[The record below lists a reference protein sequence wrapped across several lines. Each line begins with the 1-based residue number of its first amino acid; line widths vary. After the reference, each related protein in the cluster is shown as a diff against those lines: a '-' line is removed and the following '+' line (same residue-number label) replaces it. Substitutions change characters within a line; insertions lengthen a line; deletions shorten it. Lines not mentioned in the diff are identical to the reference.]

1 MKYSDYNEKIKK
13 EIYEHYN
20 LIAGIDEVGRGPLAG
35 PVVTCAVIMKKDSH
49 IEGVTDSKK
58 LSRKKMLSLRDEIL
72 EDAIEVS
79 YGYANNRL
87 IDDINI
93 RQATLL
99 AMKNAV
105 EALENKPDIL
115 LIDAERIDTE
125 IPQLNIV
132 KGDLNEYAISC
143 ASILAKIRRDDIM
156 ISFSKIYPHYSFQT
170 NVGYGT
176 KKHYEGLEKYGPT
189 PIHRK
194 SFLRKFYQRQESFLW
209 MRKEKLAIL
218 EKTWL

>member
-13 EIYEHYN
+13 EIYEHYD

-156 ISFSKIYPHYSFQT
+156 INFSKIYPHYSFQT

-194 SFLRKFYQRQESFLW
+194 SFLRKFYQRQESFL
-209 MRKEKLAIL
+209 
-218 EKTWL
+218 

>member
-1 MKYSDYNEKIKK
+1 MKYSDYNEDIKK
-13 EIYEHYN
+13 EIYDKYD

-49 IEGVTDSKK
+49 IDGITDSKK
-58 LSRKKMLSLRDEIL
+58 LKRKKMLELREKIL
-72 EDAIEVS
+72 EDSISIS
-79 YGYANNRL
+79 YGYANQNL
-87 IDDINI
+87 IDEINI
-93 RQATLL
+93 RQATLF
-99 AMKNAV
+99 AMKMAV
-105 EALENKPDIL
+105 ENLRPRPEIL
-115 LIDAERIDTE
+115 LIDAERIDSD

-156 ISFSKIYPHYSFQT
+156 INFSKIYPEYSFDT

-176 KKHYEGLEKYGPT
+176 KKHYEAIDKFGIT

-194 SFLRKFYQRQESFLW
+194 SFLKKYYARQESFL
-209 MRKEKLAIL
+209 
-218 EKTWL
+218 

>member
-58 LSRKKMLSLRDEIL
+58 LSRKKMLSLKDEIL
-72 EDAIEVS
+72 KDAIEIS
-79 YGYANNRL
+79 YGYANNTL

-105 EALENKPDIL
+105 ESLENKPDIL

-156 ISFSKIYPHYSFQT
+156 INFSKIYPYYSFQT

-194 SFLRKFYQRQESFLW
+194 SFLRKFYQRQESFL
-209 MRKEKLAIL
+209 
-218 EKTWL
+218 

>member
-1 MKYSDYNEKIKK
+1 MKYSDYNEDIKK
-13 EIYEHYN
+13 EIYDKYQ

-49 IEGVTDSKK
+49 IYGITDSKK
-58 LSRKKMLSLRDEIL
+58 LKRKKMLELKEKIL
-72 EDAIEVS
+72 EDSISIS
-79 YGYANNRL
+79 YGYANQNL
-87 IDDINI
+87 IDEINI
-93 RQATLL
+93 RQATLF
-99 AMKNAV
+99 AMKMAV
-105 EALENKPDIL
+105 DNLSPKPEIL
-115 LIDAERIDTE
+115 LIDAERIDSD

-156 ISFSKIYPHYSFQT
+156 INFSKIYPQYSFDT

-176 KKHYEGLEKYGPT
+176 KKHYEAIDEFGIT

-194 SFLRKFYQRQESFLW
+194 SFLKKYYARQESFL
-209 MRKEKLAIL
+209 
-218 EKTWL
+218 

>member
-1 MKYSDYNEKIKK
+1 MKYSTYNDDIKK
-13 EIYEHYN
+13 EIYQHYN

-58 LSRKKMLSLRDEIL
+58 LSRKKMLSLKEKIL

-105 EALENKPDIL
+105 ESLENKPDIL

-156 ISFSKIYPHYSFQT
+156 INFSKIYPYYSFQT

-194 SFLRKFYQRQESFLW
+194 SFLRKFYQKQESFL
-209 MRKEKLAIL
+209 
-218 EKTWL
+218 

>member
-49 IEGVTDSKK
+49 IDGVTDSKK
-58 LSRKKMLSLRDEIL
+58 LSRKKMLSLREEIL
-72 EDAIEVS
+72 GDAIEIS

-105 EALENKPDIL
+105 ESLENKPDIL

-156 ISFSKIYPHYSFQT
+156 INFSKIYPYYSFQT

-194 SFLRKFYQRQESFLW
+194 SFLRKFYQRQESFL
-209 MRKEKLAIL
+209 
-218 EKTWL
+218 

>member
-49 IEGVTDSKK
+49 IDGVTDSKK
-58 LSRKKMLSLRDEIL
+58 LSRKKMLSLREEIL
-72 EDAIEVS
+72 GDAIEIS

-105 EALENKPDIL
+105 ESLENKPDIL

-156 ISFSKIYPHYSFQT
+156 INFSKIYPYYSFQT

-194 SFLRKFYQRQESFLW
+194 SFLRKFYQKQESFL
-209 MRKEKLAIL
+209 
-218 EKTWL
+218 

>member
-13 EIYEHYN
+13 EIYENYN

-156 ISFSKIYPHYSFQT
+156 INFSKIYPHYSFQT

-194 SFLRKFYQRQESFLW
+194 SFLRKFYQRQESFL
-209 MRKEKLAIL
+209 
-218 EKTWL
+218 

>member
-13 EIYEHYN
+13 EIYEHYD

-35 PVVTCAVIMKKDSH
+35 PVVTCAVIMKKNSH

-58 LSRKKMLSLRDEIL
+58 LSRKKMLSLKDEIL
-72 EDAIEVS
+72 KDAIEIS

-105 EALENKPDIL
+105 ESLENKPDIL

-156 ISFSKIYPHYSFQT
+156 INFSKIYPYYSFQT

-194 SFLRKFYQRQESFLW
+194 SFLRKFYQRQESFL
-209 MRKEKLAIL
+209 
-218 EKTWL
+218 

>member
-87 IDDINI
+87 IDEINI

-105 EALENKPDIL
+105 EALSNKPDVL

-156 ISFSKIYPHYSFQT
+156 INFSKIYPHYSFQT

-194 SFLRKFYQRQESFLW
+194 SFLRKFYQRQESFL
-209 MRKEKLAIL
+209 
-218 EKTWL
+218 

>member
-1 MKYSDYNEKIKK
+1 M
-13 EIYEHYN
+13 
-20 LIAGIDEVGRGPLAG
+20 IAGIDEVGRGPLAG

-87 IDDINI
+87 IDEINI

-105 EALENKPDIL
+105 EALSNKPDVL

-156 ISFSKIYPHYSFQT
+156 INFSKIYPHYSFQT

-209 MRKEKLAIL
+209 MRKE
-218 EKTWL
+218 E

>member
-1 MKYSDYNEKIKK
+1 M
-13 EIYEHYN
+13 
-20 LIAGIDEVGRGPLAG
+20 IAGIDEVGRGPLAG

-58 LSRKKMLSLRDEIL
+58 LSRKKMLSLREKIL
-72 EDAIEVS
+72 DDAIEVS

-87 IDDINI
+87 IDEINI

-105 EALENKPDIL
+105 ESLENKPDIL

-156 ISFSKIYPHYSFQT
+156 INFSKIYPYYSFQT

-209 MRKEKLAIL
+209 MRKEK
-218 EKTWL
+218 